1 MSQFPYDREADAPE
15 YLQDIVDAYFGIP
28 SEGFIIASD
37 CDGEDVIVCFKSS
50 VNESVQRHNQVH
62 QD

>member
-1 MSQFPYDREADAPE
+1 MSQFPYDREADVPE
-15 YLQDIVDAYFGIP
+15 YLQEFADAYFDVP

-37 CDGEDVIVCFKSS
+37 CDGEDVIIGVKPSC
-50 VNESVQRHNQVH
+50 NESVQRHNQIH